1 LASRNRRKGRHVLQT
16 GLRNIR
22 RYPCIG
28 AALFFACALASFGQQ
43 PAPGSAAPAP
53 AGNSA
58 SQESKKPEVETR
70 DTPAVFKVRVNLVL
84 VRVVVRDQMG
94 KAVGNLHRED
104 FALFDGRK
112 PQVVSFFNVETPAP
126 KIIPVTTAANAS
138 GTPADTPARELPAIP
153 QRFVSILYDDV
164 HMNMQDTVTVR
175 DATTRLFGALAPTDR
190 VGIFTTSGQKT
201 QDFTADH
208 DALKQ
213 SLNGILPRGLSGLE
227 AGGGCPDISYYQADL
242 IQNRND
248 TQAFDVATL
257 ETIDCAFNGDQTQ
270 MALARSMATA
280 AAAQALGRGDAESEF
295 VYRHIEDAMR
305 RLAAMP
311 GQRVMVFVSPGFILS
326 QLFSDEFDIIDRATR
341 TNIVIDT
348 IDARGLYTP
357 DVMGDIANPPSRS
370 FRVEGP
376 KALYRTSAQSAQSQ
390 VLDDLAASTGGIY
403 FHNRNDLDEGLRQA
417 VAAPLVSYVLG
428 FSPQNLKLNGS
439 YHTLKVTLTGKQ
451 KYAVQARRG
460 YFAPRKARDP
470 AETAKQEIQEAI
482 FSQDEV
488 KDLAVDLQTQFFK
501 PDPAQAKL
509 SVLAH
514 VDLKSLQ
521 FRKADGRNR
530 DNLTLATAIFDD
542 NGNFVTGG
550 EKIVEMRLL
559 DSTLDRLGRSGI
571 SVKSSFDVK
580 PGSYLVRLVVRD
592 AEGELMAA
600 KNGAVIIPN

>member
-1 LASRNRRKGRHVLQT
+1 LLTTLV
-16 GLRNIR
+16 
-22 RYPCIG
+22 
-28 AALFFACALASFGQQ
+28 FACALFASAQ
-43 PAPGSAAPAP
+43 APPTGNDRSSSATAQAPAIS
-53 AGNSA
+53 AQDTGNA
-58 SQESKKPEVETR
+58 IPPEPKKPEVETR

-84 VRVVVRDQMG
+84 VRVVVRDQKG
-94 KAVGNLHRED
+94 KVVENLHQED

-112 PQVVSFFNVETPAP
+112 PQVVSFFNVETPAA
-126 KIIPVTTAANAS
+126 KVIPLAAAENVPGEAAAVAQGTA
-138 GTPADTPARELPAIP
+138 PAMP

-190 VGIFTTSGQKT
+190 VAIFTTSGQETK
-201 QDFTADH
+201 DFTSDH

-213 SLNGILPRGLSGLE
+213 SLNGIVPRSPFGGGALP
-227 AGGGCPDISYYQADL
+227 GCPDISYYQGDL
-242 IQNRND
+242 IQNKSD
-248 TQAFDVATL
+248 TQALAVATA
-257 ETIDCAFNGDQTQ
+257 ETIDCAFNGDQSKYQ
-270 MALARSMATA
+270 QAKSMAE
-280 AAAQALGRGDAESEF
+280 AAAQSAVSRGDSESEF
-295 VYRHIEDAMR
+295 AYRHIEDAMR

-311 GQRVMVFVSPGFILS
+311 GQRVLVFVSPGFILS

-357 DVMGDIANPPSRS
+357 DVMGDIADPPRGA
-370 FRVEGP
+370 FRVAGP

-390 VLDDLAASTGGIY
+390 ILDDFAAGTGGTY

-417 VAAPLVSYVLG
+417 VAAPPVSYVLG
-428 FSPQNLKLNGS
+428 FAPQNLKLNGS

-451 KYAVQARRG
+451 KFNVQARRG

-470 AETAKQEIQEAI
+470 VETAKQEIQEAI

-501 PDPAQAKL
+501 PEPTQAKL

-530 DNLTLATAIFDD
+530 DDLTLATAIFDD
-542 NGNFVTGG
+542 NGNYVTGG

-559 DSTLDRLGRSGI
+559 DATLERLGRSGI

-600 KNGAVIIPN
+600 KNGAVVIPY